1 MDAATPVA
9 KIPIVIVEA
18 SWLSLWTMA
27 IAARAQA
34 AWTNRHDHLT
44 QLTSDWLTMMR
55 CRRASRAFSSAV
67 AISRCAVFWP
77 SVSGVRA
84 RVMCMNGPKAT
95 SALSPFDSQL
105 RTLVGAA
112 HRSHS
117 CQQETLGPMGA
128 VIDSTSKTGHSSA
141 STDHLLAARRGASGD
156 LAMAVVPNGA
166 AHAQHE
172 IRYCRGLQSTGV
184 RSR

>member
-1 MDAATPVA
+1 MTGKRSVLLSLSRLCGRVCIILLIAAGFVEHQLRVVHHGLLFTPNS
-9 KIPIVIVEA
+9 EA
-18 SWLSLWTMA
+18 ETGVLWTMA

-117 CQQETLGPMGA
+117 CHNRP
-128 VIDSTSKTGHSSA
+128 
-141 STDHLLAARRGASGD
+141 
-156 LAMAVVPNGA
+156 
-166 AHAQHE
+166 
-172 IRYCRGLQSTGV
+172 
-184 RSR
+184 

>member
-55 CRRASRAFSSAV
+55 CRRASRAFSNAL
-67 AISRCAVFWP
+67 AISRCAVVWP
-77 SVSGVRA
+77 CIPGARATVLGWSVLLFQVRA
-84 RVMCMNGPKAT
+84 GTIFTHPLYACGSYGYPA
-95 SALSPFDSQL
+95 
-105 RTLVGAA
+105 
-112 HRSHS
+112 
-117 CQQETLGPMGA
+117 
-128 VIDSTSKTGHSSA
+128 
-141 STDHLLAARRGASGD
+141 
-156 LAMAVVPNGA
+156 
-166 AHAQHE
+166 
-172 IRYCRGLQSTGV
+172 
-184 RSR
+184 